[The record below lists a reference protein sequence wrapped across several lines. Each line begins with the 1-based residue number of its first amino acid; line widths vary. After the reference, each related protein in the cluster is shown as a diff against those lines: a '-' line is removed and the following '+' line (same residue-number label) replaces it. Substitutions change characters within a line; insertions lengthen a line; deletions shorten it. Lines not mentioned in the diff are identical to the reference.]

1 VNRFA
6 AYSVIV
12 LAHLVGGGSL
22 ILFGAFLLGGS
33 FTIIRFDFSETQ
45 VLLWDGML
53 SMLFFIQHSGMIRP
67 SFHVPRWFAMPLHY
81 RPAIYAITSG
91 VVLTAVVLLWQTSP
105 TVLFEIRG
113 TLQLL
118 LRTTFV
124 LAMVGMMWCVWALRP
139 FDLFGQTPIA
149 HSLRGIEHPTP
160 QFAVRG
166 PYLWMRHPL
175 YFFTLVLIWT
185 SPGETTDR
193 WLFNV
198 LWSGWIVVG
207 AYLEE
212 RDLVAE
218 FGERYRRYQKV
229 VPMLL
234 PWRGPVGRG
243 M

>member
-6 AYSVIV
+6 AYSVIA
-12 LAHLVGGGSL
+12 LAYLVGGGSL
-22 ILFGAFLLGGS
+22 ILFGAFLCGKPFIVIG
-33 FTIIRFDFSETQ
+33 FDFSETQ

-81 RPAIYAITSG
+81 RSAIYAIASG

-118 LRTTFV
+118 LSTIFV
-124 LAMVGMMWCVWALRP
+124 LAIIGMMWCVWALSP
-139 FDLFGQTPIA
+139 FDLFGQSPIV
-149 HSLRGIEHPTP
+149 HSLRGIKRQTP
-160 QFAVRG
+160 QFVVRG
-166 PYLWMRHPL
+166 PYFWVRHPL
-175 YFFTLVLIWT
+175 YFFTLVLVWT

-198 LWSGWIVVG
+198 LWSCWIVVG

-218 FGERYRRYQKV
+218 FGERYRRYQKA